1 MTVVLITGNL
11 INQFKCLITTAWLKA
26 EHKGSRC
33 DVDESQKETGEQK
46 ANSQHF
52 SVETRGVGAV
62 PGGGGKP
69 WGPHEPEVGALER
82 GLLADAGMEQPSET
96 SGTKASSGP

>member
-11 INQFKCLITTAWLKA
+11 INQFKCLITTARLKA

-33 DVDESQKETGEQK
+33 DVDEFQQEMGEQK

-52 SVETRGVGAV
+52 SMETRGMGAG
-62 PGGGGKP
+62 PGKS
-69 WGPHEPEVGALER
+69 WGPHKPEVGALER
-82 GLLADAGMEQPSET
+82 ELLADAGMEQPSET